1 MNADMKWLDNPEVFR
16 VNQLEAHSDHTY
28 YESYEALE
36 KKENALIQSL
46 NGQWEFAF
54 SKNVKSRPENFY
66 EEDFDAKN
74 FDKIMVPGHIELAG
88 YDKIRY
94 INTMYPWEGK
104 EYRRGAYSMESTGD
118 GAGMFSEAEYN
129 PVGSYIKRFDLD
141 PELCSKRVRICFEG
155 VEEAMYLWLNG
166 QFVGYAEDSF
176 TPSEFDLTPFI
187 REKGNVLAVQVH
199 KMSTAAFLEDQDFF
213 RFFGIFRNVT
223 LRAVPEIHLEDVW
236 FRPELYKDNASGKLS
251 VNLKVS
257 APENRKINARFV
269 LKDQEGSVV
278 LEKSAALQEKNG
290 IYTEEIQTDDAQVKT
305 WDNHHPYLYHAY
317 VELTDESGN
326 LAEVVPYDIGFRRI
340 DVIDKVIHLNGKRLV
355 LTGVNRHEWSP
366 KTGRCISM
374 NEMKSD
380 IECILRN
387 NINAVR
393 TCHYPDQI
401 PWYYMCDA
409 AGIYMMAENNL
420 ESHGTFQ
427 KLGAIEP
434 SCNVPG
440 SIPQWKEAVVDRA
453 RSNFETF
460 KNHTAIL
467 FWSLGNESYAG
478 DDIEAM
484 NTYYKEKHLRIGSA
498 K

>member
-1 MNADMKWLDNPEVFR
+1 M
-16 VNQLEAHSDHTY
+16 
-28 YESYEALE
+28 
-36 KKENALIQSL
+36 
-46 NGQWEFAF
+46 
-54 SKNVKSRPENFY
+54 
-66 EEDFDAKN
+66 
-74 FDKIMVPGHIELAG
+74 
-88 YDKIRY
+88 
-94 INTMYPWEGK
+94 
-104 EYRRGAYSMESTGD
+104 
-118 GAGMFSEAEYN
+118 
-129 PVGSYIKRFDLD
+129 
-141 PELCSKRVRICFEG
+141 
-155 VEEAMYLWLNG
+155 
-166 QFVGYAEDSF
+166 
-176 TPSEFDLTPFI
+176 
-187 REKGNVLAVQVH
+187 
-199 KMSTAAFLEDQDFF
+199 
-213 RFFGIFRNVT
+213 
-223 LRAVPEIHLEDVW
+223 
-236 FRPELYKDNASGKLS
+236 
-251 VNLKVS
+251 
-257 APENRKINARFV
+257 
-269 LKDQEGSVV
+269 

-290 IYTEEIQTDDAQVKT
+290 IYTEEIQTDDAQVKA

-453 RSNFETF
+453 RSNLKRLKTIPPFYSGPWEM
-460 KNHTAIL
+460 
-467 FWSLGNESYAG
+467 SPMLGMIS
-478 DDIEAM
+478 
-484 NTYYKEKHLRIGSA
+484 RP
-498 K
+498 